1 MEQETTAK
9 AAERE
14 FISPDELCEWLG
26 LGRTLVFSVLL
37 TGELSSYKV
46 GRRRL
51 IRREDVLSWL
61 EANKYRPGE

>member
-1 MEQETTAK
+1 MEREIAK

-14 FISPDELCEWLG
+14 FINPDELCQWLG

-37 TGELSSYKV
+37 SGDLPSFKV

-51 IRREDVLSWL
+51 IRRGDVLSWL
-61 EANKYRPGE
+61 ETKKYRPGE